1 MDQSPPPPPPDAAPQ
16 LRRDL
21 YHQIAHALRAA
32 LPPPLADTWQE
43 RDRRDRIA
51 IGLAGTLCPVNAEEA
66 TIAAHYVVAN
76 AHGMDC
82 MRLLQESVGTPAWAK
97 LDAQAHRAM
106 REARGARSLLL
117 RVQTARRRRAKDAA
131 ACIHD
136 EWAEHIAVSLMTE
149 TLDQAP
155 PAPVAAPP
163 SPEPAPVAAPLPP
176 MPAPVAAPSPEQVSI
191 AAPSPAPA
199 PVATPSPMPA
209 AAAAPPYEPAP
220 ITPPLPPM
228 PAPAAAPPQAQ
239 PSSPPRA
246 PKQVKDAE
254 PFFDLA
260 AEAERYAIIY
270 PRRAE
275 LIRRLGGLPYDCNFG
290 PPEPELVRA
299 IVTGTSPA
307 LRELDRPA
315 VAVA

>member
-1 MDQSPPPPPPDAAPQ
+1 
-16 LRRDL
+16 
-21 YHQIAHALRAA
+21 
-32 LPPPLADTWQE
+32 
-43 RDRRDRIA
+43 
-51 IGLAGTLCPVNAEEA
+51 
-66 TIAAHYVVAN
+66 
-76 AHGMDC
+76 MDC
-82 MRLLQESVGTPAWAK
+82 MRLLQESAGTPAWAK

-117 RVQTARRRRAKDAA
+117 RVQTARRRRAKDAV
-131 ACIHD
+131 ACVHD

-149 TLDQAP
+149 ALDPAP
-155 PAPVAAPP
+155 PAPAAAPP
-163 SPEPAPVAAPLPP
+163 SPELAAVAAPLPP

-191 AAPSPAPA
+191 AAPSPEPAPVAAPSPEQESVAAPA
-199 PVATPSPMPA
+199 PVPTPVAAPSPMPA
-209 AAAAPPYEPAP
+209 PAAAPPREPAP

-228 PAPAAAPPQAQ
+228 PAPAAAPPRAQ
-239 PSSPPRA
+239 PSSPLRA
-246 PKQVKDAE
+246 PQQVNDDE

-260 AEAERYAIIY
+260 AEAERYAVIY

-307 LRELDRPA
+307 LRELDSPA
-315 VAVA
+315 IAVG